1 MPSFSATLR
10 KHKLTLGFL
19 LIILLFLCFG
29 LLTVRGVFE
38 LGQVTQT
45 IYKHPLV
52 VSNASLQAGL
62 NMTKMHR
69 DMKDVVLAKSK
80 QELAKALSAVEA
92 GEAEVYRQLDIV
104 RENILGE
111 EGQTLERET
120 RQLFVNWRPIREEVI
135 SLVRSGNVVRAE
147 YITKV
152 RGADHVLLLEIKML
166 ELTSYARKKADTFL
180 LDAENKRSNL
190 ETITIFLT
198 MAGVLFSVLIAFVTT
213 FVVLKSERKL
223 QDEKNKLQAALDEIK
238 TLRGIIPICSHCRQ
252 VRDDEGLWK
261 KIEDYIRTHS
271 EAMFS
276 HGICPDCLKK
286 HYPDQYSAIMA
297 DQKKDGLIS

>member
-1 MPSFSATLR
+1 MPSFTATLR
-10 KHKLTLGFL
+10 KHKLTLGFV
-19 LIILLFLCFG
+19 LIILLFFCFG
-29 LLTVRGVFE
+29 LLTIRGLFE
-38 LGQVTQT
+38 LGQLTRT

-69 DMKDVVLAKSK
+69 DMKDVVLSNSNE
-80 QELAKALSAVEA
+80 ELEKALSAVQE
-92 GEAEVYRQLDIV
+92 GERKVYAQLDIV
-104 RENILGE
+104 RANILGS

-120 RQLFVNWRPIREEVI
+120 RQLFVNWKPIRDEVI
-135 SLVRSGNVVRAE
+135 SLVRSGSILRAE
-147 YITKV
+147 YITKAK
-152 RGADHVLLLEIKML
+152 GADHVLLLETKML

-180 LDAENKRSNL
+180 QDAERKRSNL
-190 ETITIFLT
+190 ETITILLT
-198 MAGVLFSVLIAFVTT
+198 MAGVLISMIIAFVTT
-213 FVVLKSERKL
+213 FVVVKSEQKL

-261 KIEDYIRTHS
+261 QIEDYIRSHS

-276 HGICPDCLKK
+276 HGICPDCLKE
-286 HYPDQYSAIMA
+286 HYPEQYKVIIAN
-297 DQKKDGLIS
+297 QKK

>member
-1 MPSFSATLR
+1 MPSFTVILR
-10 KHKLTLGFL
+10 KHKLTLGFV

-29 LLTVRGVFE
+29 LFSVRGLFE
-38 LGQVTQT
+38 LGEVTRT

-69 DMKDVVLAKSK
+69 DMKDVVLADSDE
-80 QELAKALSAVEA
+80 EL
-92 GEAEVYRQLDIV
+92 GEALAAVQEGEARVYAQLDLV
-104 RENILGE
+104 RENILGS

-120 RQLFVNWRPIREEVI
+120 RQLFVNWKPIRDEVI
-135 SLVRSGNVVRAE
+135 HLVRSGNTIRAE
-147 YITKV
+147 YITKA
-152 RGADHVLLLEIKML
+152 RGADHVRLLETKML
-166 ELTSYARKKADTFL
+166 ELSSYARNKASTFL
-180 LDAENKRSNL
+180 QDAETRRSNL
-190 ETITIFLT
+190 ETITILMT
-198 MAGVLFSVLIAFVTT
+198 MSGVLISMVIAFVTT
-213 FVVLKSERKL
+213 FVVIKSERTL

-261 KIEDYIRTHS
+261 QIEDYIRSHS

-276 HGICPDCLKK
+276 HGICPDCLKR
-286 HYPDQYSAIMA
+286 HYPEQYKAIMA
-297 DQKKDGLIS
+297 KQEK